1 MNDSQDGLNNR
12 LKAYGSSSVVAVI
25 LGVMVAFLSLTP
37 SNFQGFVTL
46 GLVSLIF
53 ISLGGGL
60 GLYCWRLLY
69 LSRKLRLSLGAYV
82 LGLSAAFIPIA
93 IAYKALA

>member
-12 LKAYGSSSVVAVI
+12 FKAYGSSSVVAVV
-25 LGVMVAFLSLTP
+25 LGVIVAFLSLTP
-37 SNFQGFVTL
+37 SNFQGFVIL

-53 ISLGGGL
+53 ISFGSGL

-69 LSRKLRLSLGAYV
+69 LSRKLRLSLCAYV
-82 LGLSAAFIPIA
+82 LSKRSITL
-93 IAYKALA
+93 